1 MILSAATFI
10 QGQARERGL
19 ALLADH
25 ERELDARVSVLL
37 YPRIRRKQDKL
48 AMRGPPLRF
57 PEDAG

>member
-10 QGQARERGL
+10 QGQAR
-19 ALLADH
+19 ASLADH

-48 AMRGPPLRF
+48 AMRRPPLRF
-57 PEDAG
+57 AEDAR